1 MAWATG
7 IITTHHPW
15 LATAWAIALWG
26 IALVGLA
33 WASTTRQPSRRA
45 SVALA
50 VVILTAAAG
59 AMTATHV
66 SYAEQSRDALR
77 GLEVTGG
84 RAVTVEAIVV
94 GKVEHR
100 SDGSLTFDASA
111 SEVRTGPTVR
121 AVSGE
126 ISVRVAPAD
135 VSALPALDV
144 GALIVAA
151 GSARHTEAAD
161 RAVLEITASRGVEIR
176 RAPEGLMR
184 VASDLRQ
191 QLVEA
196 ARALPSPGAQLVP
209 GLAVGDTALVDQQ
222 LDGEMKASSLSHLTA
237 VSGANCALVVGLAFA
252 SAALCGASRALRV
265 TAGMIALA
273 GFVVLVTPE
282 PSVVRAGA
290 MATIAMLAVLWGR
303 PGAGLAV
310 LSLAVTV
317 LLVIDPW
324 LSMSLGFAL
333 SAAATCSLL
342 LLSRPLADGLARHLP
357 RPLALAI
364 SIPLAAQLAC
374 GPLLALIAPTVPLYG
389 VVANMLAAPA
399 APVATIVGLAAC
411 LTSWAPPLR
420 DGLIAIAWLP
430 AAWVAGTA
438 RTFSSLPGG
447 ALPWLEGWPGAASLT
462 AVGVCIAL
470 VVGRFRARHVAGAR
484 AHRTARMLASASLA
498 ITVGAIAG
506 GMALGSF
513 AGRLTLPADWS
524 VLMCDVGQGDALLI
538 RSERQVALID
548 LGPDAAA
555 LGSCLARAGVDRIDL
570 LVLSH
575 FDEDH
580 IGGADAVADRI
591 DTVIHGPA
599 TPEGQRLLNQ
609 LDAAGTTIHPVS
621 AGTTGSLGDA
631 TWRVLWPA
639 TATET
644 PGNDASV
651 VLEIAGGGVPSLLM
665 LGDLS
670 ESPQRSLLATGALA
684 SHYDVVK
691 VAHHGSADQSA
702 ELYHEVSASIGLIP
716 VGQDNRYEHPRDEIL
731 DVLEDAG
738 TRIARSDEEGMV
750 VLSPSIEGV
759 TVWRERDVDVG
770 AAE

>member
-7 IITTHHPW
+7 IVTTHHSW
-15 LATAWAIALWG
+15 LAPAWAITLWT
-26 IALVGLA
+26 IALSGLT
-33 WASTTRQPSRRA
+33 WASAIHRPTRRP

-50 VVILTAAAG
+50 IVILTSAAG

-66 SYAEQSRDALR
+66 SFAEQSRDALR
-77 GLEVTGG
+77 GLEITGG
-84 RAVTVEAIVV
+84 RAIAVEAVVV

-111 SEVRTGPTVR
+111 SQVRTGPTVHV
-121 AVSGE
+121 VSGE
-126 ISVRVAPAD
+126 VSVRVAPAD
-135 VSALPALDV
+135 VSGLPSLDV
-144 GALIVAA
+144 GAHIVAA
-151 GSARHTEAAD
+151 GTARHTEAAD

-176 RAPEGLMR
+176 QAPEGLLR

-196 ARALPSPGAQLVP
+196 ARALPEPGAQLVP
-209 GLAVGDTALVDQQ
+209 GLAVGDTALVDNQ
-222 LDGEMKASSLSHLTA
+222 LDSEMKASSLSHLTA

-252 SAALCGASRALRV
+252 CAALCGASRALRV
-265 TAGMIALA
+265 TVGMVALA

-310 LSLAVTV
+310 LSFAVTV

-374 GPLLALIAPTVPLYG
+374 GPLLTLIAPTVPLYG
-389 VVANMLAAPA
+389 VMANMLAAPA

-438 RTFSSLPGG
+438 RTFASLPGG
-447 ALPWLEGWPGAASLT
+447 SLPWLEGWPGAASLA

-470 VVGRFRARHVAGAR
+470 VVGHFRTHHAATRV
-484 AHRTARMLASASLA
+484 HRTARTLASASLA
-498 ITVGAIAG
+498 ITVGALAG
-506 GMALGSF
+506 TMALGSF

-524 VLMCDVGQGDALLI
+524 VLMCDVGQGDAILI
-538 RSERQVALID
+538 RSEDQVALVD

-580 IGGADAVADRI
+580 VGGADAVAGRV
-591 DTVIHGPA
+591 DTVIHGPV
-599 TPEGQRLLNQ
+599 TPEGQLLLTQ
-609 LDAAGTTIHPVS
+609 LKAEGTATHLVS
-621 AGTTGSLGDA
+621 AGRSGSLGA
-631 TWRVLWPA
+631 ANWRVLWPA

-651 VLEIAGGGVPSLLM
+651 VLEVAGGGVPSLLL

-670 ESPQRSLLATGALA
+670 ESPQRSLQASGALA
-684 SHYDVVK
+684 AHYDVVK

-716 VGQDNRYEHPRDEIL
+716 VGQDNRYEHPRAEIL

-738 TRIARSDEEGMV
+738 TRIARTDEEGMV
-750 VLSPSIEGV
+750 VLSPSTEGIS
-759 TVWRERDVDVG
+759 VWRERDVDVG